1 MTFRFSGLLLRF
13 VDYQRTVTLTAST
26 LSEALT
32 LLNQRY
38 PQLRPVLQDNTGKLR
53 GTHRMFVN
61 GQLIARPS
69 DTLSLDEG
77 DDVEFLTAI
86 AGG

>member
-1 MTFRFSGLLLRF
+1 MIIRFSGLLLRF

-32 LLNQRY
+32 LLNQRF
-38 PQLRPVLQDNTGKLR
+38 PQLRPILQDNTGKVR
-53 GTHRMFVN
+53 GTHRLFVN
-61 GQLIARPS
+61 GQLVAHPS
-69 DTLSLDEG
+69 DSMSLAEG

>member
-13 VDYQRTVTLTAST
+13 VDYQRTVPLPAST
-26 LSEALT
+26 LGEALA

-61 GQLIARPS
+61 GQMVARPS
-69 DTLSLDEG
+69 DKMSLAEE
-77 DDVEFLTAI
+77 DDIEFLTAI

>member
-1 MTFRFSGLLLRF
+1 MTLRFSGLLLRF
-13 VDYQRTVTLTAST
+13 VDYQRTVALPAST
-26 LSEALT
+26 LGEALT
-32 LLNQRY
+32 LLEQRY

-53 GTHRMFVN
+53 GTHRLFVN
-61 GQLIARPS
+61 GQLVAHPG
-69 DTLSLDEG
+69 DNLSLAEE

>member
-13 VDYQRTVTLTAST
+13 VDYERNVPLPAST
-26 LSEALT
+26 LGEALT

-38 PQLRPVLQDNTGKLR
+38 PRLRPVLQDNTGKLR
-53 GTHRMFVN
+53 GTHRLFVN
-61 GQLIARPS
+61 GQLVARPS
-69 DTLSLDEG
+69 DTMSLAEE
-77 DDVEFLTAI
+77 DDIEFLTAI